1 MTNNFCVEEIT
12 ISDVHNAIAE
22 GRITCRELIKAY
34 IDRIDKLDSNFPKYN
49 SIITINPNAMKLAE
63 DLDAYYAESGFKGPL
78 HGIPILVKDNIYTKE
93 MPTTAGS
100 VYLKDFIPEKNA
112 FLIEKL
118 MDAGAI
124 ILAKTNMHELAIGGE
139 TNNSL
144 KGQTINPYDH
154 TRTPGGS
161 SGGTAVA
168 IAMNFGIIGLGT
180 DTVNSVRSPASGCN
194 LVGLRPSYGLI
205 SKNGVIP
212 SSFNQ
217 DNVGV
222 IARTVE
228 DLNIAFQVMTAY
240 DEHDPNTEKVHDYV
254 KIDEVD
260 NSEFTL
266 QGLRIG
272 VLKSFFG
279 QSDIN
284 MSVNEVMHNCLEIM
298 KNSGVEVIEV
308 HEDYDAVELQKTT
321 SVDLYEFKDALNKF
335 LNTDGKDMKIKT
347 LADMIDSNL
356 LYEGIMPSCIQANS
370 LDRNNDEN
378 YLYRV
383 NRRLELKKEI
393 TDLMNRYEIDA
404 LVYPH
409 QKRPV
414 VKVGESQAE
423 RNGILGS
430 LLGFPAM
437 VVPGGFTNPTA
448 EAPLGVPIGIEFLG
462 RELDD
467 KSIIRIGKAFE
478 QLTRFR
484 TKPQQ

>member
-12 ISDVHNAIAE
+12 ISEVHNAIEE

-34 IDRIDKLDSNFPKYN
+34 IDRINKLDSNFPKYN
-49 SIITINPNAMKLAE
+49 SIISINPNALKRAE
-63 DLDAYYAESGFKGPL
+63 ELDLYYAESGFKGPL
-78 HGIPILVKDNIYTKE
+78 HGIPVLVKDNIYTKE

-100 VYLKDFIPEKNA
+100 VYLKDFVPEKNA
-112 FLIEKL
+112 FLIDKL

-139 TNNSL
+139 TNNTL
-144 KGQTINPYDH
+144 RGQTINPYDL

-168 IAMNFGIIGLGT
+168 VAMNFGIIGLGT
-180 DTVNSVRSPASGCN
+180 DTVNSVRSPASSCN
-194 LVGLRPSYGLI
+194 LVGLRPTYGLI

-212 SSFNQ
+212 SSLNQ
-217 DNVGV
+217 DNVGI

-228 DLNIAFQVMTAY
+228 DLNLAFEVMSVF
-240 DEHDPNTEKVHDYV
+240 DEHDPNTEKVREYA
-254 KIDEVD
+254 KKVD
-260 NSEFTL
+260 LEPSDITL
-266 QGLRIG
+266 QGIRVG
-272 VLKSFFG
+272 VLRSFFG
-279 QSDIN
+279 KGEDN
-284 MSVNEVMHNCLEIM
+284 KSVNDVMHKCLDIM
-298 KNSGVEVIEV
+298 RSQGVEIVEIQEA
-308 HEDYDAVELQKTT
+308 YDAVELQKTT
-321 SVDLYEFKDALNKF
+321 SVDLYEFKDAVNKF

-356 LYEGIMPSCIQANS
+356 LYEGIKPSCIQANS

-378 YLYRV
+378 YLFRV
-383 NRRLELKKEI
+383 NRRVELREEI
-393 TDLMNRYEIDA
+393 TELMNRYEIDA
-404 LVYPH
+404 IVYPH

-414 VKVGESQAE
+414 VKVGESQIE

-448 EAPLGVPIGIEFLG
+448 DAPLGVPVGIEFLG
-462 RELDD
+462 REMDD
-467 KSIIRIGKAFE
+467 DSIIKIGKAFE
-478 QLTRFR
+478 QVTRFR
-484 TKPQQ
+484 TKPKN

>member
-12 ISDVHNAIAE
+12 ISEVHNAIAE

-34 IDRIDKLDSNFPKYN
+34 IDRIDKLDCDFPKYN
-49 SIITINPNAMKLAE
+49 SIISVNPNALKHAE
-63 DLDAYYAESGFKGPL
+63 ELDAYYAESGFKGPL
-78 HGIPILVKDNIYTKE
+78 HGIPVLVKDNIYTKE

-112 FLIEKL
+112 FLIDKL

-144 KGQTINPYDH
+144 RGQTLNPYDF

-168 IAMNFGIIGLGT
+168 VAMNFGIVGLGT
-180 DTVNSVRSPASGCN
+180 DTVNSVRSPASSCN
-194 LVGLRPSYGLI
+194 LVGLRPTYGLI

-222 IARTVE
+222 MARTVE
-228 DLNIAFQVMTAY
+228 DLNVAFEVLTAY
-240 DEHDPNTEKVHDYV
+240 DEHDPNTVKVHEYAKKSDTYAG
-254 KIDEVD
+254 D
-260 NSEFTL
+260 FTL
-266 QGLRIG
+266 QGLRVG

-279 QSDIN
+279 HSDVN
-284 MSVNEVMHNCLEIM
+284 KSVNEVMHNCLEIM
-298 KNSGVEVIEV
+298 KNNGVEVVEV
-308 HEDYDAVELQKTT
+308 HEGYDAVELQKTT
-321 SVDLYEFKDALNKF
+321 SVDLYEFKDAVNKF
-335 LNTDGKDMKIKT
+335 LNSDGKDMKIKT

-356 LYEGIMPSCIQANS
+356 LYEGIKPSCIQANS

-378 YLYRV
+378 YSYRV

-414 VKVGESQAE
+414 VKVGESQLE

-437 VVPGGFTNPTA
+437 VVPGGFTSPTT
-448 EAPLGVPIGIEFLG
+448 EAPLGVPVGIEFLG

-467 KSIIRIGKAFE
+467 KRIIRIGKAFE
-478 QLTRFR
+478 QLTNFR
-484 TKPQQ
+484 TKPQK